1 MTDVPRL
8 LDAQKME
15 ENLQRLS
22 REITAAFGRDES
34 LALLGIRTR
43 GLHLAE
49 RLAKR
54 LEAALGR
61 EVPLGVLDITGEA
74 WRIVERRCPTVS
86 KPTPK
91 RSPSRSMS

>member
-1 MTDVPRL
+1 MTDAPRL

-43 GLHLAE
+43 GLHLA
-49 RLAKR
+49 
-54 LEAALGR
+54 
-61 EVPLGVLDITGEA
+61 
-74 WRIVERRCPTVS
+74 
-86 KPTPK
+86 
-91 RSPSRSMS
+91 